1 MDGTKKSSGKGVR
14 IVAEREKKPAKKERD
29 RVIRRQIGNQVRMYR
44 SARGMTQEKLVEEVG
59 RGLSV
64 NSLSRYETGET
75 EMGIVTFLD
84 LAAALR
90 VEPNDL
96 VPSELLTSSKPVP
109 ILERFEKLSVNRKYI
124 VEQVINS
131 LLCQQEFQERRHRD

>member
-1 MDGTKKSSGKGVR
+1 MAGQETKLT
-14 IVAEREKKPAKKERD
+14 IKKRD
-29 RVIRRQIGNQVRMYR
+29 KDIRRQIGNQVRMYR

-59 RGLSV
+59 RSLSV

-75 EMGIVTFLD
+75 EMGILTFLA
-84 LAAALR
+84 LATALR

-96 VPSELLTSSKPVP
+96 VPDKLLISYKSVP
-109 ILERFEKLSVNRKYI
+109 ISEEFEKLSDDRKYI

-131 LLCQQEFQERRHRD
+131 LLCQQVLQERRHRG